1 MNMIMT
7 YIVALTGGIGSG
19 KTTVANEFAKLGVP
33 LVDADIIART
43 VVEPNTPALT
53 AIKARYG
60 ADIIKSDGSLNR
72 QHLREIIFSDTAE
85 KQWLNSL
92 LHPLIH
98 QETQKQLQQIN
109 SSYALWVVPLL
120 IENKL
125 SHLAD
130 RTLVI
135 DVTPEEQISRTIQR
149 DNVSEEHVANILKSQ
164 VSRENRLLHADDI
177 ITNHN
182 GESNLA
188 DKVAVLHQQYM
199 TLAQQK
205 NRKSI

>member
-1 MNMIMT
+1 MT

-43 VVEPNTPALT
+43 VVEPNTAALT
-53 AIKARYG
+53 AIQARYG
-60 ADIIKSDGSLNR
+60 TDIIKSDGSLNR
-72 QHLREIIFSDTAE
+72 QRLREIIFSDIAE
-85 KQWLNSL
+85 KQWLNDL

-98 QETQKQLQQIN
+98 QETQKQLRQAN
-109 SSYALWVVPLL
+109 APYVLWVVPLL
-120 IENKL
+120 FENKL

-149 DNVSEEHVANILKSQ
+149 DNVSEQHVSSILKSQ
-164 VSRENRLLHADDI
+164 VSRNTRLLHADDV

-188 DKVAVLHQQYM
+188 GKVAVLHQKYM

>member
-1 MNMIMT
+1 MT

-53 AIKARYG
+53 AIKTRYG
-60 ADIIKSDGSLNR
+60 ASIIKSDGSLNR
-72 QHLREIIFSDTAE
+72 QHLREIIFSDLAE
-85 KQWLNSL
+85 KQWLNDL
-92 LHPLIH
+92 LHPLIQ
-98 QETQKQLQQIN
+98 QETQKQLQQVN
-109 SSYALWVVPLL
+109 SPYVLWVVPLL
-120 IENKL
+120 FENKL
-125 SHLAD
+125 THLVD
-130 RTLVI
+130 RILVI
-135 DVTPEEQISRTIQR
+135 DVTPEEQIERTMQR
-149 DNVSEEHVANILKSQ
+149 DNVSQEHVTSILKSQ
-164 VSRENRLLHADDI
+164 ISRDNRLLHADDI

-188 DKVAVLHQQYM
+188 DKVAALHQRYM